1 MQFECFHYCIIS
13 SSILPNLIR
22 SPNLDLTFVLVDLR
36 SENLSVQHWNLF
48 NFNLVIVRL
57 EEEAVVEK

>member
-1 MQFECFHYCIIS
+1 MQFECFHCCIII
-13 SSILPNLIR
+13 SILPNLIR
-22 SPNLDLTFVLVDLR
+22 SPNLGLTFVFVDLR
-36 SENLSVQHWNLF
+36 SENLSVQRWNLF